1 MKSNVLSALFS
12 LALIC
17 FCSTVAR
24 AEDEQDTSGL
34 DDLPGK
40 VEPKDKKDADDLDRE
55 LIKSLGGDK
64 GTADAKGDDALDRAI
79 RGMRDAGRRIEEE
92 ELDDETHD
100 IQEKVVAELDELI
113 KQLKRRPPPS
123 QQNSKPQNEDQ
134 QDQQNQKQKNQKQQQ
149 PQNSDKQK
157 QKSQQKQGSSKQ
169 QQSKSEQSK
178 EEKSQD
184 SSDKIRNE
192 KAKTAEEQR
201 REKLDRD
208 VWGHLPPSLRE
219 KLLNVSSEKFLPKYE
234 EMVRSYYEALAER
247 NRQAQ

>member
-1 MKSNVLSALFS
+1 MKPTHLRALFS

-17 FCSTVAR
+17 LCCAVAR
-24 AEDEQDTSGL
+24 AEDEEDTNPL
-34 DDLPGK
+34 DELPAK
-40 VEPKDKKDADDLDRE
+40 ARPKDADDLDRE

-92 ELDDETHD
+92 ELDGETHD

-113 KQLKRRPPPS
+113 RQLKRRPPPS
-123 QQNSKPQNEDQ
+123 QQNKPQNEDQ
-134 QDQQNQKQKNQKQQQ
+134 QDQQNQKQNKKQQQ
-149 PQNSDKQK
+149 PQNSAQQK
-157 QKSQQKQGSSKQ
+157 QKSQQKQGGSKQ
-169 QQSKSEQSK
+169 QQSKGEQSK
-178 EEKSQD
+178 EEKSQE
-184 SSDKIRNE
+184 SSDKLRNE
-192 KAKTAEEQR
+192 KTKTAEEQR

>member
-1 MKSNVLSALFS
+1 MKLTLLRTLFS
-12 LALIC
+12 LAVIC
-17 FCSTVAR
+17 LCCAVAR
-24 AEDEQDTSGL
+24 AEDEEEPGAL
-34 DDLPGK
+34 DDLPSK
-40 VEPKDKKDADDLDRE
+40 VKAKDADDLDQE

-64 GTADAKGDDALDRAI
+64 GTADAKGDDVLERAI

-92 ELDDETHD
+92 DLDDNTHD

-123 QQNSKPQNEDQ
+123 QQNQKPQNEDQ
-134 QDQQNQKQKNQKQQQ
+134 QDQQNQDKKQQQ

-157 QKSQQKQGSSKQ
+157 QKPKSQQKPGGSKEQ
-169 QQSKSEQSK
+169 QKSQSKGEQSK
-178 EEKSQD
+178 EEKAQD
-184 SSDKIRNE
+184 STDKLRNE

-208 VWGHLPPSLRE
+208 VWGHLPPALRE

>member
-1 MKSNVLSALFS
+1 MKSTYLRTLFS

-17 FCSTVAR
+17 LCCAVVR
-24 AEDEQDTSGL
+24 AEDDEDTNAL
-34 DDLPGK
+34 DELPGK
-40 VEPKDKKDADDLDRE
+40 VKPKDADDLDRE
-55 LIKSLGGDK
+55 LIKSLEGDK
-64 GTADAKGDDALDRAI
+64 GTTDAKGDDALDRAI
-79 RGMRDAGRRIEEE
+79 RGMRNAGRRIEEE
-92 ELDDETHD
+92 ELDGETHD

-123 QQNSKPQNEDQ
+123 QQNKPQNEDQ
-134 QDQQNQKQKNQKQQQ
+134 QDQQDQQNQKQSKKQQQ
-149 PQNSDKQK
+149 PQNSAQQK
-157 QKSQQKQGSSKQ
+157 QKSQQKKGGSKQ
-169 QQSKSEQSK
+169 EQQKSKAEQSK
-178 EEKSQD
+178 EEKAQEST
-184 SSDKIRNE
+184 DKIRND
-192 KAKTAEEQR
+192 KTKTAEEQR